1 LAVAQTAAPQARH
14 GVLDLV
20 TVRIIN
26 VNMLGATNDSATIF
40 CVITEVSKWVQVML
54 LIKLSQLIRF

>member
-1 LAVAQTAAPQARH
+1 
-14 GVLDLV
+14 LDLV

-26 VNMLGATNDSATIF
+26 VDMLGATNDSATVF

>member
-1 LAVAQTAAPQARH
+1 
-14 GVLDLV
+14 
-20 TVRIIN
+20 
-26 VNMLGATNDSATIF
+26 MFGATNDPTAVF